1 MRCRDDLVQD
11 LKTIIYFLAD
21 KGIGSGISSGKGHF
35 KSVTIVDDVPYHEPQ
50 ADDST
55 HVVTLSLT
63 YPDDE
68 LKQLLSRSWYALE
81 RRQGKI
87 ESMYAPVKARKDSL
101 LMLREGST
109 FPKNGRQQY
118 GMNAIVRKAGDGLDF
133 DVWQY
138 GFAFTVNTQHII
150 PS

>member
-1 MRCRDDLVQD
+1 M
-11 LKTIIYFLAD
+11 Y
-21 KGIGSGISSGKGHF
+21 
-35 KSVTIVDDVPYHEPQ
+35 VP
-50 ADDST
+50 
-55 HVVTLSLT
+55 VNG
-63 YPDDE
+63 
-68 LKQLLSRSWYALE
+68 W
-81 RRQGKI
+81 
-87 ESMYAPVKARKDSL
+87 KDSL